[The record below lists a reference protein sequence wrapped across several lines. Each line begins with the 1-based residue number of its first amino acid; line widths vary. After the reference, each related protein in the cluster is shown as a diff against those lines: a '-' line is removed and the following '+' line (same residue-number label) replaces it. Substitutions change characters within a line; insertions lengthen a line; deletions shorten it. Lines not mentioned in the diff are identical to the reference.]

1 MRKRKTLRLVID
13 TNLWISF
20 LISKSFQKLDEI
32 LLNSSVKI
40 CFSYELLSELHES
53 TSKPKLA
60 KHFGDNAIEE
70 MLFALSQYIEL
81 VEVTSEV
88 SVCRDPNDNFI
99 LALCK
104 DADADFLLTGDKD
117 LLALNPFGKTK
128 ILSIAAF
135 ISIEK

>member
-53 TSKPKLA
+53 TSKPKLS
-60 KHFGDNAIEE
+60 KHFGENAIEA
-70 MLFALSQYIEL
+70 MLFALSEFIEL
-81 VEVTSEV
+81 IEVTSEV

>member
-53 TSKPKLA
+53 TSKPKLS
-60 KHFGDNAIEE
+60 KHFGENAIEA
-70 MLFALSQYIEL
+70 MLFALSEFIEL
-81 VEVTSEV
+81 IEVTSEV

-104 DADADFLLTGDKD
+104 DSDADFLLTGDKD

>member
-1 MRKRKTLRLVID
+1 MD
-13 TNLWISF
+13 
-20 LISKSFQKLDEI
+20 QI

-70 MLFALSQYIEL
+70 MLFALSLYIEL

>member
-117 LLALNPFGKTK
+117 LLASNPFGKTK

>member
-104 DADADFLLTGDKD
+104 DSDADFLLTGDKD

-128 ILSIAAF
+128 ILSIAEF

>member
-1 MRKRKTLRLVID
+1 MD
-13 TNLWISF
+13 QF
-20 LISKSFQKLDEI
+20 

-53 TSKPKLA
+53 TSKPKLS

-104 DADADFLLTGDKD
+104 DSDADFLLTGDKD

>member
-70 MLFALSQYIEL
+70 MLFALSLYIEL